1 MLIKGFRFGMLL
13 QLAVGPVCVF
23 IFQMASANG
32 FLLAEAGVLAVVLVD
47 GIYIFAAIIG
57 ISSLI
62 EKAGMESFL
71 RYFGAFILLLFGLN
85 IILEV
90 FSIHLLPSFEFVS
103 SSGLNGSFLKGF
115 VLTASNPLTIIFWA
129 GVFSAKIIDEKMEK
143 ADIYVFGLGAL
154 MSTFIFLSAVAGAG
168 SLTHQF
174 LSEDLMKILNI
185 AVGILLICFGFK
197 MVWRRQVS
205 KDKGL

>member
-1 MLIKGFRFGMLL
+1 MIIKGFRFGMLL
-13 QLAVGPVCVF
+13 QLAVGPVCIF
-23 IFQMASANG
+23 IFQMASENG
-32 FLLAEAGVLAVVLVD
+32 FFLAEAGVLAVVLVD
-47 GIYIFAAIIG
+47 GIYILAAIIG

-62 EKAGMESFL
+62 EKAGMESYL
-71 RYFGAFILLLFGLN
+71 RYFGAAILLLFGLN

-90 FSIHLLPSFEFVS
+90 FSIHMLPSFELIN

-129 GVFSAKIIDEKMEK
+129 GVFSAKVIDEKMEK
-143 ADIYVFGLGAL
+143 KDIYVFALGAL

-185 AVGILLICFGFK
+185 AVGVLLICFGLK
-197 MVWRRQVS
+197 MIWKIQVN
-205 KDKGL
+205 KENGV